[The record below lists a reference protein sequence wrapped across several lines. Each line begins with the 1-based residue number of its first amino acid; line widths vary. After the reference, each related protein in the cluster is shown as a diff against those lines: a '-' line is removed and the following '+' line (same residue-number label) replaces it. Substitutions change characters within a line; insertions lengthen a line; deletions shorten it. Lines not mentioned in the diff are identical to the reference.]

1 MKIFNTKL
9 LASASVIALGLG
21 ISSPAHA
28 FDDVNWSWN
37 NEVNSAANLT
47 VTVDDTFDWSG
58 LLELE
63 KVQMNIGNLEATSTL
78 SDIHNNPPGLQ
89 EGETFTI
96 DEIMTTTT
104 NYDKPIGTNG
114 GVPNSGGIV
123 TDDPNGI
130 IKGELIAGTLSE
142 QENAF
147 TNIVDIHLTGEFTL
161 DDVEGL
167 VNDAADLPHL
177 ESAATAV
184 ANNQSIESTSAMTLH
199 DAQYNFGGFNGEAA
213 SLDPALFDTEG
224 NAHTDV
230 AFGLTLAAAMGQ
242 IAAGSIDATSSV
254 DNITNA
260 SVDSAA
266 TSVANNLSV
275 NLEPTQPGDAF
286 LMADLTQFNYAN
298 GTATSSVTNLNVN
311 NYANLAAL
319 EGPLVSSV
327 ATAVGNNVSISVG
340 NLAE

>member
-1 MKIFNTKL
+1 MKKLNIKL

-21 ISSPAHA
+21 IASPAHA
-28 FDDVNWSWN
+28 FDSVDWSWN
-37 NEVNSAANLT
+37 NEVNSAANIT

-58 LLELE
+58 LTQVE
-63 KVQMNIGNLEATSTL
+63 KLQMNIGNLEATSTL
-78 SDIHNNPPGLQ
+78 SDIHNNPPALA
-89 EGETFTI
+89 EGEVFTI
-96 DEIMTTTT
+96 DEIMTITT
-104 NYDKPIGTNG
+104 NYDKNG
-114 GVPNSGGIV
+114 EENGSMPSSGGIV
-123 TDDPNGI
+123 TNDPNGI
-130 IKGELIAGTLSE
+130 VDGTLIDGSLSE

-147 TNIVDIHLTGEFTL
+147 TSIVDIHLQGEFELTDL
-161 DDVEGL
+161 EGL
-167 VNDAADLPHL
+167 VNDAEDLPHL

-184 ANNQSIESTSAMTLH
+184 ANNQSISSTSAMTLH
-199 DAQYNFGGFNGEAA
+199 DAQYNFGGFNGEGG
-213 SLDPALFDTEG
+213 LDGDLFDAEG
-224 NAHTDV
+224 NAHTDL

-275 NLEPTQPGDAF
+275 TIEPTQPGDAF

-298 GTATSSVTNLNVN
+298 GTASSSVTDLNVN

-319 EGPLVSSV
+319 DGPLVSSV

-340 NLAE
+340 NFAE